1 MDELWTRLDNNKR
14 YLVSSRSAVR
24 YAWAL
29 MWFVLRI
36 CRISAKISAS
46 SIVW

>member
-1 MDELWTRLDNNKR
+1 MDKIDNNKR

-29 MWFVLRI
+29 MIRSKNLPNIGQNQRQFYRLI
-36 CRISAKISAS
+36 E
-46 SIVW
+46 